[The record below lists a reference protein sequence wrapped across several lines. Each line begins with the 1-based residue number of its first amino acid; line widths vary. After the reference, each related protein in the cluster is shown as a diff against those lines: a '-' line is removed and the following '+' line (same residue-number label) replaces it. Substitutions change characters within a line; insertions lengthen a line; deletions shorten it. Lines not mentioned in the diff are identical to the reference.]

1 MVNDELIFDL
11 DSVPTFYAEGLVDE
25 EQHKVDFR
33 KALKIT
39 ILSIVSTII
48 FTLLAYLIPFN

>member
-1 MVNDELIFDL
+1 MVDDELIFDL
-11 DSVPTFYAEGLVDE
+11 DSVPTFYAEGIVDE
-25 EQHKVDFR
+25 EQYKVDFR

-39 ILSIVSTII
+39 FLSIVSTVI

>member
-1 MVNDELIFDL
+1 MADDDLIFDL
-11 DSVPTFYAEGLVDE
+11 DSIPTFYAEGVVDE
-25 EQHKVDFR
+25 EQHKADFR

-39 ILSIVSTII
+39 FLSIGSTIV